1 MTETEKLVQ
10 ELVEVLDKEK
20 VKYDINMIKQSVEY
34 ADKIYENSKRHKGET
49 TLVHSIKVAIIVA
62 GLKIGINPVY
72 AAIMHEVT
80 KFDKYNPEE
89 VEMLFGDD
97 ISEMVKDCKKLY
109 LLNYSG
115 QEKVEAENLRKMF
128 MAIAKDIRVVI
139 IRLADRLYNMRNISE
154 ESEEIQILKAKET
167 MQVYAPIAHRLGMS
181 AIKSELEDISF
192 SILHPEDFNSI
203 KKDIE
208 KIKEERQEHINL
220 RIKEI
225 REALEKEKIVA
236 TIYGRPKTYYSIWR
250 KMRKYNCT
258 IDGLY
263 DLYAVRIIVNSIK
276 DCYTALGIIHEK
288 YKPMPGRFKD
298 YIAVP
303 KTNMYQSLHTTVFGA
318 ENSLPFEVQIRTW
331 DMHNIADYG
340 VAAHFLYKEGK
351 SKISSSDEKL
361 TWLRKTIELEKEYE
375 ENGED
380 YEQLKTELFGDE
392 VFVFTPKG
400 EIKSLPKGS
409 TPIDFAYLIHQHIGD
424 SMVGAKINGKMVPI
438 ITKLKNTD
446 IVEVITS
453 KTSKGPNLDW
463 LKHVKTSSAKNKI
476 VSFMKKQDKEV
487 NIERGEALFEKE
499 LARQPFEKDELMKD
513 KYVKLMLERFNFN
526 TIEDAYENVGFGV
539 ITSKKLVNKLVEEY
553 SKDNIAEVQKVELA
567 KEIKTNKKPKNDTD
581 GIVVEGIDNC
591 LVKLAK
597 CCSPLPGDEIV
608 GYISIGK
615 GVSVHRADC
624 KNLQA
629 LNIAERKINVSWKE
643 KAKVSYQTVLRIK
656 ANDRAGVAM
665 EVLKK
670 AQDNKILVMN
680 FNARQTSDRECIM
693 DMTVSI
699 ESIEELQKLMKEIRK
714 VDSVFEVKRAK

>member
-1 MTETEKLVQ
+1 MTEKLIKN
-10 ELVEVLDKEK
+10 LIEVLNKEK
-20 VKYDINMIKQSVEY
+20 VKYDINTINQCVEY
-34 ADKIYENSKRHKGET
+34 ADKIYGDSKRHKGES
-49 TLVHSIKVAIIVA
+49 TLDHSIKVASIVA
-62 GLKIGINPVY
+62 ELKIGINPVY
-72 AAIMHEVT
+72 AAIMHEIT
-80 KFDKYNPEE
+80 KFEKYNEEE
-89 VEMLFGDD
+89 VQILFGND
-97 ISEMVKDCKKLY
+97 ISEMIKDSSKLY
-109 LLNYSG
+109 LLNYTG

-139 IRLADRLYNMRNISE
+139 IRLADRLYNMRNIFE
-154 ESEEIQILKAKET
+154 EPTDIQILKAKET

-192 SILHPEDFNSI
+192 SILHPDEFNNI
-203 KKDIE
+203 KAEIE
-208 KIKEERQEHINL
+208 KIKNERQEHINL

-225 REALEKEKIVA
+225 KEALDKENIVA
-236 TIYGRPKTYYSIWR
+236 KIYGRPKTYYSIYR
-250 KMRKYNCT
+250 KMAKYNCD

-303 KTNMYQSLHTTVFGA
+303 KTNMYQSLHTTVFGI

-351 SKISSSDEKL
+351 SKISASDEKL

-375 ENGED
+375 ESGED

-409 TPIDFAYLIHQHIGD
+409 TPIDFAYLIHQHIGNT
-424 SMVGAKINGKMVPI
+424 MTGAKINGKMVPI
-438 ITKLKNTD
+438 TTKLKNTD
-446 IVEVITS
+446 IVEIVTS
-453 KTSKGPNLDW
+453 KTAKGPNLDW
-463 LKHVKTSSAKNKI
+463 LKHVKTTSAKNKI
-476 VSFMKKQDKEV
+476 VSYMKKQNRED
-487 NIERGEALFEKE
+487 NIERGESLFDKE
-499 LARQPFEKDELMKD
+499 LARNQIDRELLMKD
-513 KYVKLMLERFNFN
+513 KYIKLMLEKFNFN
-526 TIEDAYENVGFGV
+526 TLEDCFENIGFGV
-539 ITSKKLVNKLVEEY
+539 ITAKKLVNKLVEEY
-553 SKDNIAEVQKVELA
+553 SKEHKAEIESMALEKEAKNI
-567 KEIKTNKKPKNDTD
+567 NKKSKDD
-581 GIVVEGIDNC
+581 HEGIVVEGIDNC

-597 CCSPLPGDEIV
+597 CCSPLPGDDIV
-608 GYISIGK
+608 GYISVGK

-624 KNLQA
+624 KNLQS
-629 LNIAERKINVSWKE
+629 LNIEQRKINVSWKE
-643 KAKVSYQTVLRIK
+643 KAKVNYQTMLKIK

-670 AQDNKILVMN
+670 VQDNKILVIN
-680 FNARQTSDRECIM
+680 FSAKQNTDRECLM
-693 DMTVSI
+693 DITVSI

-714 VDSVFEVKRAK
+714 VDSVFEVRRAK

>member
-1 MTETEKLVQ
+1 MVEELIKDLTET
-10 ELVEVLDKEK
+10 LDKEK
-20 VKYDINMIKQSVEY
+20 LKYDINIINECVEY
-34 ADKIYENSKRHKGET
+34 ADRIYGDSKRHKGES
-49 TLVHSIKVAIIVA
+49 TLIHSIKVAIIVA

-80 KFDKYNPEE
+80 KFDKYNEDE
-89 VEMLFGDD
+89 VQMVFGEDV
-97 ISEMVKDCKKLY
+97 SEMVKDASKLY
-109 LLNYSG
+109 LLNYNG

-139 IRLADRLYNMRNISE
+139 MKLADRLYNMRNIFE
-154 ESEEIQILKAKET
+154 EPKEVQILKAKET

-192 SILHPEDFNSI
+192 SILHPVEFENI
-203 KKDIE
+203 KNGIE

-225 REALEKEKIVA
+225 KEALDKENIVA
-236 TIYGRPKTYYSIWR
+236 KIYGRPKAYHSIYR
-250 KMRKYNCT
+250 KMLKYNCE
-258 IDGLY
+258 IGGLY

-331 DMHNIADYG
+331 DMHNVADYG

-351 SKISSSDEKL
+351 TKVSSSDEKL

-375 ENGED
+375 ESGED
-380 YEQLKTELFGDE
+380 YSKLKAELFGDE

-400 EIKSLPKGS
+400 EIKSLPKGA
-409 TPIDFAYLIHQHIGD
+409 TPIDFAYLIHQHIGN

-438 ITKLKNTD
+438 TTKLKNTD
-446 IVEVITS
+446 IVEIVTS

-463 LKHVKTSSAKNKI
+463 LKYVKTASAKNKI
-476 VSFMKKQDKEV
+476 VSYMKKQDKEV
-487 NIERGEALFEKE
+487 NIQRGEALFEKE
-499 LARQPFEKDELMKD
+499 LAKQKFDKDDLMKE
-513 KYVKLMLERFNFN
+513 KYVDLMLERFNFN
-526 TIEDAYENVGFGV
+526 TLESAYENIGFGV
-539 ITSKKLVNKLVEEY
+539 VTAKKLVNKLVEEY
-553 SKDNIAEVQKVELA
+553 SKEHKAEVEKIAIEKEA
-567 KEIKTNKKPKNDTD
+567 KEIDKKVKNDFD

-591 LVKLAK
+591 LIKLAK
-597 CCSPLPGDEIV
+597 CCSPLPGDEII

-615 GVSVHRADC
+615 GVSVHRVDC
-624 KNLQA
+624 KNLQS
-629 LNIAERKINVSWKE
+629 LNIHERQINVKWKE
-643 KAKVSYQTVLRIK
+643 KAKVNYQTVLRIK
-656 ANDRAGVAM
+656 ANDRTGVAM
-665 EVLKK
+665 DVLRK
-670 AQDNKILVMN
+670 AQDSKILVMN
-680 FNARQTSDRECIM
+680 FNARQTTDNECIM
-693 DMTVSI
+693 EITVSI
-699 ESIEELQKLMKEIRK
+699 ESIEQLQKLMKEIRK
-714 VDSVFEVKRAK
+714 VDSVFDVRRAK

>member
-1 MTETEKLVQ
+1 MSQ
-10 ELVEVLDKEK
+10 ELENELINTLEKEK
-20 VKYDINMIKQSVEY
+20 VKYDKKTIQKCINY
-34 ADKIYENSKRHKGET
+34 ANKIYKDSKRHKGET
-49 TLVHSIKVAIIVA
+49 TLEHSIKVAIIVA

-80 KFDKYNPEE
+80 KFKEYEEEE
-89 VEMLFGDD
+89 VSTLFGDD
-97 ISEMVKDCKKLY
+97 ISEMVKDLSKLY
-109 LLNYSG
+109 LLNYTG

-139 IRLADRLYNMRNISE
+139 IKLADRLYNMRNIYE
-154 ESEEIQILKAKET
+154 EKQDVQILKAKET

-181 AIKSELEDISF
+181 YIKSELEDISF
-192 SILHPEDFNSI
+192 SILHPEEFNHI
-203 KKDIE
+203 KVEIE
-208 KIKEERQEHINL
+208 KIKEQRQEHINL

-225 REALEKEKIVA
+225 KEALDKENIVA
-236 TIYGRPKTYYSIWR
+236 KIYGRPKTYYSIYR
-250 KMRKYNCT
+250 KMKKYNCD

-303 KTNMYQSLHTTVFGA
+303 KTNMYQSLHTTVFGS

-331 DMHNIADYG
+331 DMHNVADYG

-351 SKISSSDEKL
+351 TKVSTSDEKL

-375 ENGED
+375 ESGAD

-409 TPIDFAYLIHQHIGD
+409 TPIDFAYLIHQHIGN
-424 SMVGAKINGKMVPI
+424 SIVGAKVNGKMVPI
-438 ITKLKNTD
+438 TIKLKNTD
-446 IVEVITS
+446 IVEIITS

-463 LKHVKTSSAKNKI
+463 LKHVKTAGAKNKI
-476 VSFMKKQDKEV
+476 VSYMKKQDKEV
-487 NIERGEALFEKE
+487 NIERGTELFEKE
-499 LARQPFEKDELMKD
+499 ITRNSISKEELLKD
-513 KYVKLMLERFNFN
+513 KYVKPMLEKYNFN
-526 TIEDAYENVGFGV
+526 TLQDACENIGFGV
-539 ITSKKLVNKLVEEY
+539 MTAKKIVNKLVEEY
-553 SKDNIAEVQKVELA
+553 TKDHKEEIEKLELEKASKSHHMKN
-567 KEIKTNKKPKNDTD
+567 TNDSD

-608 GYISIGK
+608 GYVSIGK

-629 LNIAERKINVSWKE
+629 LDITERKINVSWKE
-643 KAKVSYQTVLRIK
+643 KAKVIYQTSLTVK
-656 ANDRAGVAM
+656 ANDRTGIAM

-670 AQDNKILVMN
+670 AQDSKIHVMS
-680 FNARQTSDRECIM
+680 FNARQTTDKECIIE
-693 DMTVSI
+693 MTVNI

-714 VDSVFEVKRAK
+714 VDSVFDVRRAK